1 MNKHDKTRYVFA
13 QAIKGLIK
21 VHPLDKIAVTDIV
34 TRSGMTRQTF
44 YRYFK
49 DNMTWL
55 TGTSKSWF

>member
-34 TRSGMTRQTF
+34 TRSG
-44 YRYFK
+44 
-49 DNMTWL
+49 
-55 TGTSKSWF
+55 

>member
-34 TRSGMTRQTF
+34 TRVDAS
-44 YRYFK
+44 
-49 DNMTWL
+49 DIL
-55 TGTSKSWF
+55 SLL